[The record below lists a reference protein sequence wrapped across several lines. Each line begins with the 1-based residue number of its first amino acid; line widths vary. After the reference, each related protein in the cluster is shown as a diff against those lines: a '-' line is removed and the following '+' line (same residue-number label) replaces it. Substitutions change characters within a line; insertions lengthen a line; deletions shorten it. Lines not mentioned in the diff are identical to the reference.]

1 MKDKNQ
7 DNSTLH
13 AYVDGELSEAERA
26 ELLEAITQDAELARE
41 ACALGNLKQQVQ
53 LAYTNPPGSTP
64 CTLTPGKTPWRAI
77 AASVLML
84 AVGLLGGWLLSDKYA
99 ATQRFVVLDAGGR
112 GQAPAT
118 ADSQETRIV
127 FHLTNADQTLAGEL
141 LDDVEHI
148 LRAYQHDG
156 KPLRVEIVSNDG
168 GLSLLRARLSQHK
181 QRISRLASLYGNLTF
196 VACKNTIERM
206 QVSEGIEIRILP
218 EVEIINSGVN
228 HVVKR
233 QREGWAYIRV

>member
-1 MKDKNQ
+1 MKDLH
-7 DNSTLH
+7 DLTLH
-13 AYVDGELSEAERA
+13 AYVDGELSDAERA
-26 ELLEAITQDAELARE
+26 ELLQAITQDAELARE

-53 LAYTNPPGSTP
+53 LAYTNPPGNKQCTP
-64 CTLTPGKTPWRAI
+64 TSGKTPWLAI

-84 AVGLLGGWLLSDKYA
+84 AVGSLAGWLLNGTHTA
-99 ATQRFVVLDAGGR
+99 EQRFVMLDAEGR

-118 ADSQETRIV
+118 ADSPETRIV

-148 LRAYQHDG
+148 LHAYQHDG
-156 KPLRVEIVSNDG
+156 KPLRVEIVSNG
-168 GLSLLRARLSQHK
+168 EGLSLLRARLSQHK
-181 QRISRLASLYGNLTF
+181 QRINQLARLYDNLTF

-206 QVSEGIEIRILP
+206 QVSEGIDIHILP
-218 EVEIINSGVN
+218 EAEIIHSGVD

-233 QREGWAYIRV
+233 QRDGWAYIRV